1 MAKTLKLVFKLTDT
15 QMATISLADPKDGL
29 TKAQAET
36 VMNDMITKNALL
48 IQGIHPKAIQRAYI
62 RTSEDQELA

>member
-15 QMATISLADPKDGL
+15 QVTTLSIVDPKAGL
-29 TKAQAET
+29 TKAEVEA
-36 VMNDMITKNALL
+36 VMNDMIAKNAL
-48 IQGIHPKAIQRAYI
+48 IVKGIYPKAIKAAYI